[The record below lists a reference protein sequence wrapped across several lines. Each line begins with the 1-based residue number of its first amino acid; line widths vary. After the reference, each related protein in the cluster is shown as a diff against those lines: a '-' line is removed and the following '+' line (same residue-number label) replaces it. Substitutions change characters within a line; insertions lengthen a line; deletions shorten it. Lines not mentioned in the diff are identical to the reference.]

1 MTAEIAVINKRAVAL
16 AADSAVTIDY
26 PGGRK
31 IYYSANKLFMLSQY
45 QPVGIMFF
53 GAAQFMDVPWETIVK
68 LYRVHL
74 GSRRFES
81 LEQYAEDFLEFLQLK
96 EHGLFPDEQQ
106 AQYFRHIIWSI
117 RREIEEQLK
126 QLFSRQPQ
134 VVDSEIRGKIHS
146 VIEKNYQDWDQAPP
160 LAHIPEGY
168 NSHLRERYESA
179 IVDQIEEVFE
189 KLPISPELVSRLID
203 ICIMLATK
211 DKFPTS
217 YCGVVF
223 AGFGDKDIFPAV
235 ASCVLEAVIGDRLKF
250 KRIEEQSL
258 HITFDND
265 AAVIPFAQSEVVA
278 TFIEGIDPFYRQ
290 ALVDY
295 LQQVFEQF
303 PETLLDEMPQI
314 DDREKTELRE
324 RLKQVSLQNV
334 ETFLERLKQYGT
346 ERHVQP
352 IMYNVRNLPLEEL
365 ALMAESLVNITSF
378 KRKVS
383 PEMETVGEP
392 IDVAVISKKD
402 GFIWIKR
409 KHYFRADYNQHFFAN
424 YYREADKQERAEDE

>member
-1 MTAEIAVINKRAVAL
+1 L
-16 AADSAVTIDY
+16 
-26 PGGRK
+26 
-31 IYYSANKLFMLSQY
+31 
-45 QPVGIMFF
+45 PV
-53 GAAQFMDVPWETIVK
+53 
-68 LYRVHL
+68 
-74 GSRRFES
+74 S
-81 LEQYAEDFLEFLQLK
+81 
-96 EHGLFPDEQQ
+96 
-106 AQYFRHIIWSI
+106 
-117 RREIEEQLK
+117 
-126 QLFSRQPQ
+126 
-134 VVDSEIRGKIHS
+134 SE
-146 VIEKNYQDWDQAPP
+146 
-160 LAHIPEGY
+160 LM
-168 NSHLRERYESA
+168 
-179 IVDQIEEVFE
+179 
-189 KLPISPELVSRLID
+189 SRLID

-211 DKFPTS
+211 DKFPQD
-217 YCGVVF
+217 YCGVVL

-235 ASCVLEAVIGDRLKF
+235 VSCMLEAVIGDRLKF

-258 HITFDND
+258 RITFDKD
-265 AAVIPFAQSEVVA
+265 AAIIPFAQSEVVA

-314 DDREKTELRE
+314 DDREKPELRE

-334 ETFLERLKQYGT
+334 ETFLERLKRYGT

-383 PEMETVGEP
+383 PEIETVGEP